1 MTGESWSEAI
11 ARPLIF
17 GLNPPSAMLGAT
29 FYVSFLIL
37 TQLVLNNV
45 VIAVLLDKFTVSPA
59 DTADAHIE
67 ELVAGTGAVSED
79 ATASPT
85 RHPSQINPIAK
96 QQQLEQQLQQQL
108 AAMQSELVRLEAT
121 VNEWPAQLDS
131 IRQARQRRVPQTTP
145 RMQDSHSDRDHIFTE
160 AHVDTFTAS
169 APAARVPIID

>member
-79 ATASPT
+79 ATASST

-121 VNEWPAQLDS
+121 VHEWPAQLDS

-145 RMQDSHSDRDHIFTE
+145 RMQDSHSDRDHILTE